1 MLMQIDGTFVFVVIS
16 FLIFLLIIKFI
27 LFHPFTKIIDERG
40 KFIDKNLKTEQESKK
55 KAHDLIVE
63 RDRKIKTSRAEAG
76 EIIKQTSQKA
86 QNDGEKLIKSTK
98 IEVQKQ
104 LEDSKNAL
112 EQESKTSK
120 NELKNEVRSF
130 VQNIVEKILNEKVDI
145 SIEQEKIEE
154 YLKI

>member
-1 MLMQIDGTFVFVVIS
+1 MLIKLDGTFIFVAIS

-27 LFHPFTKIIDERG
+27 LFHPFAKIIDERG
-40 KFIDKNLKTEQESKK
+40 KFIEKNLKTEEESKQ

-63 RDRKIKTSRAEAG
+63 RDRKIKSSRAQAG
-76 EIIKQTSQKA
+76 EIIKQTSLKA
-86 QNDGEKLIKSTK
+86 QNEGEKLIKSTK

-112 EQESKTSK
+112 KEESKASK
-120 NELKNEVRSF
+120 NELKNEVNSF
-130 VQNIVEKILNEKVDI
+130 VKSIVEKILNEKVDI
-145 SIEQEKIEE
+145 SIEKEKIEE